1 MEATLDPSKLR
12 RLQPVS
18 MKSEDVVRLLQ
29 QLEEGGLAVWLDG
42 GWGVD
47 ALLGE
52 QTRPHGDLDIVI
64 QQKDVPRL
72 RRLLESQGYRDV
84 ARDDT
89 SPWNFVLGD
98 GKGHEVD
105 VHAIVFDAEGN
116 GIYGPVE
123 KGVMYPAASLSGSG
137 AIDGR
142 TVKCIAA
149 EYMVKFHTGYRL
161 RERDFRDVSALCERF
176 GVDYP
181 EDYAH
186 LKKSPPPSKAP
197 SDSR

>member
-1 MEATLDPSKLR
+1 
-12 RLQPVS
+12 

-29 QLEEGGLAVWLDG
+29 QLEEMGLAVWLDG

-64 QQKDVPRL
+64 QQKDIPQL
-72 RRLLESQGYRDV
+72 RQLLESQGYGDI

-98 GKGHEVD
+98 GNGHEVD
-105 VHAIVFDAEGN
+105 VHAVVFDSEGN
-116 GIYGPVE
+116 GLYGPVE
-123 KGVMYPAASLSGSG
+123 KGVMYPAASLSATGV
-137 AIDGR
+137 IDGR
-142 TVKCIAA
+142 SVKCIGA
-149 EYMVKFHTGYRL
+149 EYIVRFHTGYSP

-176 GVDYP
+176 GLDYP
-181 EDYAH
+181 EEYAH
-186 LKKSPPPSKAP
+186 LKKVRPPSESP
-197 SDSR
+197 SDAE